1 MWSLSTSEVIGN
13 IIKEAYKQTRQ
24 NEDKNQPL
32 AVQPW
37 GTDSLKR
44 RYWLIEG
51 HTDAPFRLYR
61 ETSAKMSRDAKTAQD
76 TWWSMAGT
84 IDELKAFGDKLRE
97 EKSQAAR
104 RLADGITASI
114 PRLELA
120 EDKRRKR
127 EYRASRKAAF
137 ATKPDYSM
145 YEGRTRGRRQRYNFS
160 EEESEAEDTDRGA
173 LRSSNRI
180 SDRSTP
186 ADNANTTVT
195 ASGRQVKSRFGRSYG
210 DPMQAS
216 DASSREG
223 TANVLD
229 DGDEDELLG
238 SGGGRPRRST
248 RDQRNG
254 RSAKSR
260 SRLGNTYK
268 LLSSSEEEDDALST
282 GDEWAGDDDD
292 IVGKYDEE
300 EDEEEDDAMSDS
312 DSIDS
317 LMHHDVTPKE
327 LVVKL
332 KIRRPD
338 MPQVESKVPPLTE
351 SSIPPLTESE
361 RQSSDTIQVKPA
373 SGFGT
378 AMSTTSAAPSVL
390 DAAHNRFKPQ
400 DGPTHLSDIVM
411 QDTNHLPHPS
421 LNGFISD
428 FETHANEIK
437 PIPMEHDQD
446 GQVARSVVAA
456 DRNLM

>member
-1 MWSLSTSEVIGN
+1 MWSLSTSEVVGN

-160 EEESEAEDTDRGA
+160 EEDSEAEDTDRGA

-238 SGGGRPRRST
+238 SGGGRPRRAT
-248 RDQRNG
+248 RDHRNG

-260 SRLGNTYK
+260 SRLGNAYK
-268 LLSSSEEEDDALST
+268 SLSSSEEEDDALST

-292 IVGKYDEE
+292 IIGKYDEE
-300 EDEEEDDAMSDS
+300 EEEDDAMSDS

-317 LMHHDVTPKE
+317 LTHHDVTPKE

-332 KIRRPD
+332 KVRRPD
-338 MPQVESKVPPLTE
+338 TSQLESKVPPFTG
-351 SSIPPLTESE
+351 SSIPPLTQSE

-373 SGFGT
+373 SGFGIT
-378 AMSTTSAAPSVL
+378 MSTTSAASSVL
-390 DAAHNRFKPQ
+390 DAPHNHFKSQ
-400 DGPTHLSDIVM
+400 DGPTHAGDIVM
-411 QDTNHLPHPS
+411 QDTNHLAHLS
-421 LNGFISD
+421 LNGFNPD
-428 FETHANEIK
+428 LETHANLNETK
-437 PIPMEHDQD
+437 PVPMDHDQD
-446 GQVARSVVAA
+446 GQLARSAVAA
-456 DRNLM
+456 EGSSM